1 MPAGI
6 QVWDAS
12 GNLIMNFDTTLVK
25 FLGVISVGTSYTG
38 SQQSGTVTDS
48 RFTAYAGHTPFYTAV
63 GGNINDEN
71 YDVQISISGNVLT
84 WTFPNATARP
94 DRTILYGI
102 Y

>member
-25 FLGVISVGTSYTG
+25 LLGVLSVGTSYTG
-38 SQQSGTVTDS
+38 TQQSGSVTDT

-63 GGNINDEN
+63 GAALANDN
-71 YDVQISISGNVLT
+71 ADVQVSISGNVLS
-84 WTFPNATARP
+84 WSYPGATGRP